1 MKAETSPDSPMKD
14 IKLIAAIVLV
24 VLVALFVL
32 QNSEPVAVEFL
43 FWSWA
48 ASRALVLLIV
58 FLIGVAVGWLWRAG
72 VRRRR

>member
-1 MKAETSPDSPMKD
+1 MAH
-14 IKLIAAIVLV
+14 A
-24 VLVALFVL
+24 
-32 QNSEPVAVEFL
+32 EPVAVEFL

-72 VRRRR
+72 MQRRR